1 MEAVQLKFLRLH
13 SHSSFQHITL
23 SCTEN
28 QTSTAA
34 TDDLASQIIHLLGD
48 SGKEIDSHFVTVS
61 RKHSEVRLNDLWQF
75 FWGGRCQ
82 HLSITVT
89 VIQTTHS
96 FYIVVHKASE
106 KKKWNRLLSGTMH
119 HICVRSE
126 SFYCDGNLWKET
138 PVSKRSINH
147 VSVQI
152 NQTLSE
158 LWELFNFSF
167 CTIALQGKLHTFYS
181 YGNKGDLIKQY

>member
-75 FWGGRCQ
+75 LGALPASFYNCDCNTNNTFVLQGVWEKEVE
-82 HLSITVT
+82 SITFRNHASHLCQIRVLLLWWKFMKGNTSLQKINKSCGGTNKSNT
-89 VIQTTHS
+89 V
-96 FYIVVHKASE
+96 
-106 KKKWNRLLSGTMH
+106 WTM
-119 HICVRSE
+119 R
-126 SFYCDGNLWKET
+126 
-138 PVSKRSINH
+138 
-147 VSVQI
+147 
-152 NQTLSE
+152 
-158 LWELFNFSF
+158 
-167 CTIALQGKLHTFYS
+167 TF
-181 YGNKGDLIKQY
+181 